1 MRILLALLALLVTP
15 AAAGAA
21 TLEQRITRIANASP
35 VGSAASIAVR
45 DADGR
50 LVVAIRAEEPRIPAS
65 NEKLITA
72 ATALTVLDPD
82 GRLQTAIVAA
92 GGIENGVVRGDIWL
106 VGGGDAAF
114 STPAFAR
121 AAYGGGVAT
130 TRTLARALKRS
141 GVRRITG
148 GVRTDAT
155 RFDRR
160 VAGPGWKASFTPTEC
175 PPLSALTVNRA
186 PANPPLRA
194 ARALRGALRAE
205 GIAVGP
211 ARAGRA
217 APAGATTLARV
228 RSPRIRWFVRQAG
241 TYSDNFVA
249 EMLLKAVAADNG
261 RLGTTARGAARARV
275 VLRGLG
281 VDLDNFRILDGS
293 GLARDNRATA
303 SGLAELLVAVRDEP
317 EIAEPFLDSLAR
329 PGRSGTLQDR
339 MTTGP
344 ARDAVYAKTGTLND
358 VSTLSGYAGSYS
370 FSILIERPGLDRTAA
385 LALQDRIAQVLSRER
400 TYSARAE

>member
-1 MRILLALLALLVTP
+1 
-15 AAAGAA
+15 
-21 TLEQRITRIANASP
+21 
-35 VGSAASIAVR
+35 
-45 DADGR
+45 
-50 LVVAIRAEEPRIPAS
+50 
-65 NEKLITA
+65 
-72 ATALTVLDPD
+72 
-82 GRLQTAIVAA
+82 
-92 GGIENGVVRGDIWL
+92 
-106 VGGGDAAF
+106 
-114 STPAFAR
+114 
-121 AAYGGGVAT
+121 
-130 TRTLARALKRS
+130 
-141 GVRRITG
+141 
-148 GVRTDAT
+148 
-155 RFDRR
+155 
-160 VAGPGWKASFTPTEC
+160 
-175 PPLSALTVNRA
+175 
-186 PANPPLRA
+186 
-194 ARALRGALRAE
+194 
-205 GIAVGP
+205 
-211 ARAGRA
+211 
-217 APAGATTLARV
+217 
-228 RSPRIRWFVRQAG
+228 
-241 TYSDNFVA
+241 
-249 EMLLKAVAADNG
+249 MLLKAVAADNG